1 MIAPPALDLGSGPP
15 VVLLHGVGPGPGTFS
30 RVARELASDHRV
42 VVLERAWDPDRPPTL
57 AEQAA
62 AVCEAIGILGLAHPT
77 LVGVSGGATL
87 SLVVAIHHPDC
98 IGGLVVHEPLVG
110 PAAPALHRTFADA
123 AERAARSDRSALEVV
138 RTVLGEATWQAL
150 TPTVHDEIRSGA
162 ARARAEIPVFAA
174 FAPTADQLATLGA
187 RPVLVTVGER
197 SGEERSD
204 AAAVLVDLA
213 GARLAVLPG
222 AGNAAQ
228 LDAPDAFAAL
238 VRGWCR
244 SPEPCGA

>member
-30 RVARELASDHRV
+30 RVARELATDHRV

-62 AVCEAIGILGLAHPT
+62 AVSEAIGALGLVHPT

-87 SLVVAIHHPDC
+87 ALVVAIRHPDR

-110 PAAPALHRTFADA
+110 PAAPDLHRTFTDA
-123 AERAARSDRSALEVV
+123 AERAARDDRSALDVV
-138 RTVLGEATWQAL
+138 RTVVGEPTWRAL
-150 TPTVHDEIRSGA
+150 TAAERDRIRAGA

-174 FAPTADQLATLGA
+174 FAPTVAELATLRA

-197 SGEERSD
+197 SGEERSA
-204 AAAVLVDLA
+204 AAAVLVELA
-213 GARLAVLPG
+213 GARVTVLPG

-228 LDAPDAFAAL
+228 LDAPAGFAAV
-238 VRGWCR
+238 VRGWCP